1 MPDTMAPA
9 TAAPKRRPSQKKS
22 VIRAIKGFERDMT
35 CRGFKFE
42 IGKSYRHEGEVEIC
56 QRGFHAIEGYPL
68 DVFRY
73 YPAASS
79 LYADVELSGSISRAP
94 DSDSKVAAANL
105 RVGAALS
112 LPDLIERAVQWVFD
126 RSKPEGAASATGRLG
141 AASATGERGAASAT
155 GTRGAASATGD
166 LGAASATGDH
176 GAAMAPGY
184 DGRVMGADGNALFL
198 ARRNYE
204 GRITHV
210 WAGIAGR
217 DGIKPN
223 VWYCLSK
230 NGTPEEVNNA

>member
-9 TAAPKRRPSQKKS
+9 TAAPKRRPSPKKS

-56 QRGFHAIEGYPL
+56 QSGFHAIEGYPL
-68 DVFRY
+68 DVFRH

-126 RSKPEGAASATGRLG
+126 RSKPEGAASATG
-141 AASATGERGAASAT
+141 
-155 GTRGAASATGD
+155 D
-166 LGAASATGDH
+166 YGAASATGDH

-198 ARRNYE
+198 ARRDYE